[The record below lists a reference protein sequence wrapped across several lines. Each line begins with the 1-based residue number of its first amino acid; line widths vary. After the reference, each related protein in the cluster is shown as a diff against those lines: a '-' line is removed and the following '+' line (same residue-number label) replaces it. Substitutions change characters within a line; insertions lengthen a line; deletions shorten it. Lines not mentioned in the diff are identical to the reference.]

1 MIIKKELLFVL
12 VYNDIDFDK
21 TFNAISESII
31 TWESSEIKNKLKLSR
46 AEIQSLLSKLSVS
59 ISKVDTLTTC
69 HGEVGP
75 RNK

>member
-1 MIIKKELLFVL
+1 MIIKKELLVVL
-12 VYNDIDFDK
+12 VYNDIDFDR

-31 TWESSEIKNKLKLSR
+31 TWESSELKNLKLSR

-59 ISKVDTLTTC
+59 ILKVDTLTTC
-69 HGEVGP
+69 HCEVEP

>member
-59 ISKVDTLTTC
+59 ILKVDTLTTC
-69 HGEVGP
+69 HCEVEP

>member
-1 MIIKKELLFVL
+1 MIIKKELLVVL
-12 VYNDIDFDK
+12 VYNDIDFDR

-31 TWESSEIKNKLKLSR
+31 TWESSELKNKLKLSR

-69 HGEVGP
+69 HCEVGP

>member
-1 MIIKKELLFVL
+1 MIIKKELLVVL
-12 VYNDIDFDK
+12 VYNDIDFDR

-31 TWESSEIKNKLKLSR
+31 TWESSELKNKLKLSR

-59 ISKVDTLTTC
+59 ILKVDTLTTC
-69 HGEVGP
+69 HCEAEP

>member
-12 VYNDIDFDK
+12 VYNDIDFDR

-59 ISKVDTLTTC
+59 ISKVDTLMTC
-69 HGEVGP
+69 HCEVGP

>member
-46 AEIQSLLSKLSVS
+46 AEIHYQNQKFTIKTFCFYFKGGYFNDMSL
-59 ISKVDTLTTC
+59 
-69 HGEVGP
+69 
-75 RNK
+75 